1 MIARACTRT
10 RSCAH
15 ARTHAHTHART
26 HVRTHSSKHSH
37 KRTYIHNAHLTRY
50 AIMLYII
57 LIKGEHIFFTRGYF
71 FLICYN
77 MMESRL
83 TGGREGAGGCVCGCM
98 CVGASTLPSKDR
110 RFRNWRSRHVERRKG
125 RVSQTLL
132 VQCTYNRDCHCVM
145 QHE

>member
-57 LIKGEHIFFTRGYF
+57 LIKGEHIFFTRGY
-71 FLICYN
+71 LICYN
-77 MMESRL
+77 MMESLAVER
-83 TGGREGAGGCVCGCM
+83 GRDGVCVGVCM
-98 CVGASTLPSKDR
+98 CVGASILPSKDR